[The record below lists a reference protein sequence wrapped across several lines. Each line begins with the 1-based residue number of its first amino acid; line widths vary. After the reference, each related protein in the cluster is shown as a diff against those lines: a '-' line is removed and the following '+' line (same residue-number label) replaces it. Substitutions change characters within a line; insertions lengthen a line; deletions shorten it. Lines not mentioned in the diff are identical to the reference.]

1 MRYSLIAIM
10 MLMAWCTAP
19 AMAQD
24 EATQP
29 NRLKA
34 AGTCV
39 PPFRIRWAR

>member
-24 EATQP
+24 EAKQP
-29 NRLKA
+29 A
-34 AGTCV
+34 EQAQGGGD
-39 PPFRIRWAR
+39 PMERI